1 MATKTTTRAAIS
13 FFYQRKTLVT
23 YFRLPSSL
31 GGHEKVNVYGKQQA
45 VSYTTKANRTTWKR
59 KWVIHSPS
67 AHRCSWGHFCL
78 FVRSTVYLHCEK
90 SYLWIPAVYNSLWLK
105 CTEKL
110 RFGGETES
118 AEAKLGNLPSV
129 NSLWICFC
137 IWRSEYSYPTTQ
149 IQLQLYGKPR
159 IEMLLTSVLIS
170 FFLKGC
176 LAAIVKLLVHWF
188 DAACLQSSLVS
199 RGLFSGGSRIFQ
211 TGSQP

>member
-1 MATKTTTRAAIS
+1 MRRWMCTENSKQFRTQQKPTKQPESSNGSYTAHQRIGVVEAIS
-13 FFYQRKTLVT
+13 VL
-23 YFRLPSSL
+23 LSDL
-31 GGHEKVNVYGKQQA
+31 
-45 VSYTTKANRTTWKR
+45 
-59 KWVIHSPS
+59 
-67 AHRCSWGHFCL
+67 
-78 FVRSTVYLHCEK
+78 YLHCEK
-90 SYLWIPAVYNSLWLK
+90 SYLWIPAVYNNSLWLK

-176 LAAIVKLLVHWF
+176 LAAIVKLLVHS
-188 DAACLQSSLVS
+188 ACLQSSLV
-199 RGLFSGGSRIFQ
+199 
-211 TGSQP
+211 